1 MEKPKVKNLPKS
13 IIDIKALTPINKETH
28 TEGPIVSSVEFHPS
42 STVALVA
49 GTSGILSLFQVII
62 QNLVVF
68 VPVFANR
75 EFIKI

>member
-28 TEGPIVSSVEFHPS
+28 NEGPIVTSVEFHPS

-68 VPVFANR
+68 VPVFSNR